1 LAFELLAFWHPDAG
15 LIWDLKKTTLG
26 IRKRLGMKK
35 VLWEFEIILSFEAEG
50 DELLAE
56 AFGGM
61 LNTEY
66 VVQAFAVRAKPRER

>member
-1 LAFELLAFWHPDAG
+1 
-15 LIWDLKKTTLG
+15 
-26 IRKRLGMKK
+26 